1 VRAALAGLDP
11 PRASLAVAVGGSATS
26 LRRLAGPLLDAA
38 AFDRFLRLLR
48 GDRAIELSREF
59 GLDVERV
66 QLLPAGL
73 LILEALSGLLGAP
86 LVIGRGGVREGALL
100 DAHQ

>member
-1 VRAALAGLDP
+1 VLAGLDP

-38 AFDRFLRLLR
+38 AFDRSLGLLR
-48 GDRAIELSREF
+48 GDSAIELARGFE
-59 GLDVERV
+59 LDVERV

-100 DAHQ
+100 DLERLI